1 MADIEQ
7 RIKELEQEQD
17 KLKQLR
23 NMKIIDSIEYAERV
37 IEIEKVIS
45 KLWRSLNG

>member
-1 MADIEQ
+1 MEIEQ

-23 NMKIIDSIEYAERV
+23 NMKIIDSVEYMQRV
-37 IEIEKVIS
+37 AEIEQVIS